1 MEVKINV
8 DDAKFNEL
16 FEKELDAL
24 SKEDMHNIFEECI
37 KEYFRKNNYAVID
50 SLIMEKD
57 NSYNWG
63 NVKKPTDFTKRM
75 VELCDMSKMQE
86 IVDACIDKLRDD
98 YMNLLKEVISDAIL
112 HGLMDSYNMKRSMED
127 AIRETIYK
135 IHSEQNSTR

>member
-37 KEYFRKNNYAVID
+37 KEYFRKNDYEVID

-86 IVDACIDKLRDD
+86 IVDVCIDKLRDD

-135 IHSEQNSTR
+135 IHQEQNN

>member
-37 KEYFRKNNYAVID
+37 KEYFRKNDYEVID

-127 AIRETIYK
+127 AIRETIYR
-135 IHSEQNSTR
+135 IHQEQNN